1 MALRTDIAKSIQ
13 EIEDMMGDRM
23 DFTESDMDKL
33 QDKLAVRF
41 PEGHARAEWEKALA
55 IHVRQ
60 QEANPP
66 QRKRVEVAHKWR
78 PRKDDGSIGGS
89 LLGAARRML
98 AERGERDAGVTGK
111 GGGRIIIAKSNCE

>member
-1 MALRTDIAKSIQ
+1 
-13 EIEDMMGDRM
+13 MMGDRM

-78 PRKDDGSIGGS
+78 PRKDGG
-89 LLGAARRML
+89 G
-98 AERGERDAGVTGK
+98 GK
-111 GGGRIIIAKSNCE
+111 GGSGGARGSGGGDGDVAMAAEGVMGRG

>member
-13 EIEDMMGDRM
+13 EIEDTMGDRM

-60 QEANPP
+60 
-66 QRKRVEVAHKWR
+66 
-78 PRKDDGSIGGS
+78 
-89 LLGAARRML
+89 
-98 AERGERDAGVTGK
+98 RGEEPPAAEV
-111 GGGRIIIAKSNCE
+111 SNWCI

>member
-1 MALRTDIAKSIQ
+1 
-13 EIEDMMGDRM
+13 MMGDRM